1 MAISQYRIEL
11 IEELEYIASKNC
23 HNRFTQNSDGTDGR
37 TYRYPVHMDN
47 PNDHYAEYI
56 YRGILNGSNQRS
68 LGTLH
73 YEFGANDFYI
83 GDALNQILDYLESRY
98 DIDFDNMEMQYQYS
112 NDDED

>member
-11 IEELEYIASKNC
+11 IERLEYIASKNC
-23 HNRFTQNSDGTDGR
+23 HNRFTQNNDGTDGR

-47 PNDHYAEYI
+47 PNDHYAEYV
-56 YRGILNGSNQRS
+56 YRGILNGSTQRS

-83 GDALNQILDYLESRY
+83 GDALNQILDYLENRY
-98 DIDFDNMEMQYQYS
+98 DIDFDYLEMDHIDD
-112 NDDED
+112 DDE